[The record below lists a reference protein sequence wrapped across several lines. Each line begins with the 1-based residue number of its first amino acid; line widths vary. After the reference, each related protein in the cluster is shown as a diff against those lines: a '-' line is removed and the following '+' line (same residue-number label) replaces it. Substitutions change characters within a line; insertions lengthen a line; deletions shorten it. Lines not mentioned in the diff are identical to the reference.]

1 MTSRWGDLPAAFEAH
16 LSETGPIPGS
26 VRTHC
31 GDYDQAFQRRIS
43 AIMVVGDVDMSPLAL
58 CRRPVS
64 PYRQHL
70 IPELFQ
76 DVANEKAARYLLD
89 MRARIAPLREEMLL
103 YEPEGDFVEIY
114 ESVYALV
121 QEGQFTER
129 DGGMFLSLLTLVRSE
144 NLLAL
149 RAEASV
155 AAAGN
160 PAKLRFAR
168 TIGVF

>member
-1 MTSRWGDLPAAFEAH
+1 M
-16 LSETGPIPGS
+16 
-26 VRTHC
+26 
-31 GDYDQAFQRRIS
+31 
-43 AIMVVGDVDMSPLAL
+43 
-58 CRRPVS
+58 S

-76 DVANEKAARYLLD
+76 DVANEKAARYLLELRD
-89 MRARIAPLREEMLL
+89 RIAPLREELRL
-103 YEPEGDFVEIY
+103 FEPDGDFAEVY

-144 NLLAL
+144 NLLTL
-149 RAEASV
+149 RAEANV

-160 PAKLRFAR
+160 PEKLRFAR